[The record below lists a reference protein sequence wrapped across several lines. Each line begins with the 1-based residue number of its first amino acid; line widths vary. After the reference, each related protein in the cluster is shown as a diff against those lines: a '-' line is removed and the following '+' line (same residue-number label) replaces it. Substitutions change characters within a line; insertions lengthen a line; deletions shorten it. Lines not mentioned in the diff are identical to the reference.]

1 MMFWYD
7 HDLSAWGWIGM
18 ILTMI
23 AFWGLVVAAVV
34 WLLRGRGTDDSQPV
48 GPREP
53 APEQVLAERFA
64 RGEIDE
70 VEYRDRLAALRGDP
84 RHPAVQR

>member
-18 ILTMI
+18 ILTML
-23 AFWGLVVAAVV
+23 AFWGLVVAAVA
-34 WLLRGRGTDDSQPV
+34 WLLRSTETRD
-48 GPREP
+48 PRAE
-53 APEQVLAERFA
+53 ELLAERFA

-70 VEYRDRLAALRGDP
+70 VEYRERLATLHGAR
-84 RHPAVQR
+84 RQTVR